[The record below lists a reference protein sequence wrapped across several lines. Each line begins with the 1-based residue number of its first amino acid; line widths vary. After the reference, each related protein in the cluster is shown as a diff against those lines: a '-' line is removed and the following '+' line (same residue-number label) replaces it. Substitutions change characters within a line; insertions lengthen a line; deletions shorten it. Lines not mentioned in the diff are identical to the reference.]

1 VIVLPATLLS
11 RIATSA
17 QEAYPE
23 ECCGLLIGF
32 RDADQR
38 VRVTEIVEAANVA
51 PPPRRDRFEVD
62 PAVRFATMR
71 RLRGSTQD
79 IVGHYHSHPDGPARP
94 SAHDAEMVYEPEL
107 IWLIVAVAAGRA
119 GEAAAF
125 RYDPTMFA
133 FRPLPILST
142 NLSEP

>member
-1 VIVLPATLLS
+1 MIALPASLLC
-11 RIATSA
+11 RIVTSA
-17 QEAYPE
+17 KEAYPD

-32 RDADQR
+32 RDAHGG

-51 PPPRRDRFEVD
+51 PPPRRGRFEVD

-79 IVGHYHSHPDGPARP
+79 IVGHYHSHPDSPARP
-94 SAHDAEMVYEPEL
+94 SRHDAEMVYEPEL
-107 IWLIVAVAAGRA
+107 FWLIVAVAAGRA

-125 RYDPTMFA
+125 EYDPNA
-133 FRPLPILST
+133 GDFRQVTISV
-142 NLSEP
+142 NC

>member
-1 VIVLPATLLS
+1 VIVLPASLLR

-32 RDADQR
+32 RHADGD
-38 VRVTEIVEAANVA
+38 VCVTEVAEAANVA

-62 PAVRFATMR
+62 PAVRFAMMR
-71 RLRGSTQD
+71 RLRGTRQD

-94 SAHDAEMVYEPEL
+94 SAHDAASAYEPEL
-107 IWLIVAVAAGRA
+107 VWLIVAVAAGRA

-125 RYDPTMFA
+125 RYDPLTAVFH
-133 FRPLPILST
+133 RLPIS
-142 NLSEP
+142 PAD

>member
-1 VIVLPATLLS
+1 VIVLPATILS

-71 RLRGSTQD
+71 RLRSRPEE

-94 SAHDAEMVYEPEL
+94 SAHDAASAYEPEL
-107 IWLIVAVAAGRA
+107 FWLIVAVAAGRA

-125 RYDPTMFA
+125 RYDPLTSVFH
-133 FRPLPILST
+133 RVPISLIS
-142 NLSEP
+142 

>member
-1 VIVLPATLLS
+1 VIVLPASLLR
-11 RIATSA
+11 RIARSA

-32 RDADQR
+32 RYADGN
-38 VRVTEIVEAANVA
+38 VRVTEIAEATNVA

-62 PAVRFATMR
+62 PAVRFAIMR

-94 SAHDAEMVYEPEL
+94 SAHDAVSAYEPEL
-107 IWLIVAVAAGRA
+107 FWLIIAVVAGTA

-125 RYDPTMFA
+125 RYNPLTAVFQ
-133 FRPLPILST
+133 RLPIS
-142 NLSEP
+142 PAD